1 MNIFVIIAVSI
12 CTFLLS
18 YAWFMYCAHPQ
29 KPKNTFFA
37 ACKQPVVPFGVLGF
51 IGCTLS
57 YFLTNSIPD
66 TLIPL
71 FYVHLA
77 VFFASVLCFI
87 LVCHYCSS
95 NYVQYIALL
104 ALCLLNT
111 FILPDDVNIFGY
123 IIPSWAERIIVAII
137 WSLFAQMYFV
147 INGVDGIVSLQ
158 SLSVCLGIMII
169 TVLGMLPIAYG
180 CYSGIFIALFLA
192 FSLISNYPVSLSLT
206 TSQSRAL
213 GLIIGWLGLLTA
225 LEGAGSCFIV
235 LSMYYIYETILACV
249 KRLSFQR
256 QFKILSNN
264 TFYAQLAD
272 AGISPKSIHNVIS
285 RINLVIIILACFQM
299 YSNNEY
305 TVPIVAFFMVFW
317 LSSKIISPEQ
327 SNSHIL
333 LTGNLLSLLRKNKN
347 GKEDN

>member
-1 MNIFVIIAVSI
+1 
-12 CTFLLS
+12 
-18 YAWFMYCAHPQ
+18 MYCAHPQ

-57 YFLTNSIPD
+57 YFLTNSLPD

-192 FSLISNYPVSLSLT
+192 FSLINSYPMSLSLT

-235 LSMYYIYETILACV
+235 LSMYYIYETGFALL
-249 KRLSFQR
+249 KRINPQT
-256 QFKILSNN
+256 QFKLLTNN
-264 TFYAQLAD
+264 TFYARLAD
-272 AGISPKSIHNVIS
+272 AGISPQNIYRFIS
-285 RINLVIIILACFQM
+285 RINLVMILLAGFQIYAPNNYTMIILA
-299 YSNNEY
+299 
-305 TVPIVAFFMVFW
+305 VFMIFW
-317 LSSKIISPEQ
+317 MIAKVTSTKETTQ
-327 SNSHIL
+327 HML
-333 LTGNLLSLLRKNKN
+333 LTSSLISLMKKNKN
-347 GKEDN
+347 SASKGKNKE